1 MSRRPDAG
9 SGRTPPPPEH
19 QFLKGTS
26 GNKRGRPKGTVS
38 LKRITRKVALKKHA
52 VTIDGRVVRK
62 TLLQLVIET
71 LISRA
76 SSGAP
81 SMAALQNEL
90 RAKLRPTGE
99 KQPGGLLVVPEVL
112 SPEECAAQAEAHNA
126 TARDPSTY
134 VNHMAEEFCKAV
146 SGIPT
151 ALGEA
156 ILASHRRWGSLKEE
170 HNVESPEPL

>member
-1 MSRRPDAG
+1 MSRKADAG
-9 SGRTPPPPEH
+9 PGRTPPPPEH

-38 LKRITRKVALKKHA
+38 LKKITRKVALKKHA
-52 VTIDGRVVRK
+52 LTVDGRVVRK

-76 SSGAP
+76 ASGAP
-81 SMAALQNEL
+81 SMAALHSEL
-90 RAKLRPTGE
+90 RAKIRPTGE

-112 SPEECAAQAEAHNA
+112 SPEEWTAQAEAHNA

-134 VNHMAEEFCKAV
+134 VNHESEEFCKAV
-146 SGIPT
+146 RGIPT

-156 ILASHRRWGSLKEE
+156 IRASHRRWG
-170 HNVESPEPL
+170 